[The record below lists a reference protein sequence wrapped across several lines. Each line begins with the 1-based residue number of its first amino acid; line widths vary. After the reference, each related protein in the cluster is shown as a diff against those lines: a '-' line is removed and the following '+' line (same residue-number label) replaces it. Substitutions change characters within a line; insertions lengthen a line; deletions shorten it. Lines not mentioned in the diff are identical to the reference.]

1 MHDAELLDVVEGQE
15 ELLTE
20 RLDGHEAE
28 TGSRAVFVKRV
39 AEIQRHERKHDAE
52 MAAVNETLVN
62 RNAVFCV
69 LRIVLL
75 DLLQQRQL
83 ILRVIRHFL
92 VAAQYL
98 DGDRL
103 VGLRI
108 NAAQHRR
115 KDTLSRFP
123 NHSIFVCK
131 DLSDEGH
138 VVSLLVVPI
147 VLQGRVFHV
156 LCLLQHVLLLL
167 DVLLPLF
174 LLHSELL
181 IKLVIAGKHI
191 EHILVFR
198 FAFLPFVLNN
208 HISRENRH

>member
-1 MHDAELLDVVEGQE
+1 MDEAAVLVLQHDVVRLDVGMHDAELLDVVEGQE

-28 TGSRAVFVKRV
+28 TGPRAVLVKRV

-115 KDTLSRFP
+115 EDTLPVSRTTLYLYAKISPTKDT
-123 NHSIFVCK
+123 
-131 DLSDEGH
+131 
-138 VVSLLVVPI
+138 
-147 VLQGRVFHV
+147 
-156 LCLLQHVLLLL
+156 
-167 DVLLPLF
+167 
-174 LLHSELL
+174 
-181 IKLVIAGKHI
+181 
-191 EHILVFR
+191 
-198 FAFLPFVLNN
+198 
-208 HISRENRH
+208 